1 MGQRLIFG
9 YVMSLFLSDFDLIF
23 ALFVWLCFL
32 SAQVHV
38 LEKSPDAAKSVFQR
52 NASKAASWLLLLCF
66 ACGEVPEAGIA
77 QRWI

>member
-32 SAQVHV
+32 SAQYMSWRKV
-38 LEKSPDAAKSVFQR
+38 LTQQKVF
-52 NASKAASWLLLLCF
+52 SKETLPKWRSGYCVLYF
-66 ACGEVPEAGIA
+66 PYGEVPKA
-77 QRWI
+77 